1 MKNIIE
7 NPFLGEEWL
16 PVAQVLLALHNKR
29 FGDDVSIHAYSS
41 QYKRIDGKRGPT
53 IKVIYLS
60 NGDVLMTAFA
70 NADLS
75 KTLTLEQYQAM
86 EFMDFRVPKNED
98 DEITTDPSEMSE
110 SCNKKFVR
118 VFRDDE
124 KPEDFVELTL
134 QLLSVIYEIEPGA
147 SGTNYFFGS
156 RLGQH
161 EFVHSLDV
169 LERYAASGNN
179 NKAAIFGIKGSHPY
193 NLMYEDK
200 EGSLND

>member
-7 NPFLGEEWL
+7 NPFLGEQWL
-16 PVAQVLLALHNKR
+16 PLAQVLLALHNKR
-29 FGDDVSIHAYSS
+29 LGDDVSIHAYSS

-60 NGDVLMTAFA
+60 NGDILMTAFA

-75 KTLTLEQYQAM
+75 KPLTLEQYQAM

-98 DEITTDPSEMSE
+98 DEITTDPFEMSDR
-110 SCNKKFVR
+110 CNRKFVR

-124 KPEDFVELTL
+124 KPEDLVELTL
-134 QLLSVIYEIEPGA
+134 QLLSIIYEIEPGA

-156 RLGQH
+156 RNGQH
-161 EFVHSLDV
+161 EFVHRLDI
-169 LERYAASGNN
+169 LERYAVSGNN
-179 NKAAIFGIKGSHPY
+179 SKAAIFGIKGSHPY